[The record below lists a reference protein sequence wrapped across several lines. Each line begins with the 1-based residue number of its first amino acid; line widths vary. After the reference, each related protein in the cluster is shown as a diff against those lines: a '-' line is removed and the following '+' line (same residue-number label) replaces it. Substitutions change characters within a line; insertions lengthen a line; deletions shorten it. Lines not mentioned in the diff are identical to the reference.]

1 MTEPLG
7 RIENDA
13 HVLALRVYW
22 EDTDAAGMVYYANYL
37 RFTERARSDMLR
49 AAGIDQTAL
58 LERGGIVFAVRNCE
72 IEYLGSARLDDE
84 IEVHTTVTGLA
95 GATVSADQVIRRD
108 GEDLVRSRVRL
119 ACVNRDGR
127 PRRLPREV
135 RRAIAT
141 LPNSMKG

>member
-13 HVLALRVYW
+13 HVLPLRVYW

-58 LERGGIVFAVRNCE
+58 LERDGIVFAVRNCE

>member
-1 MTEPLG
+1 MSEPLG
-7 RIENDA
+7 RIENGA
-13 HVLALRVYW
+13 HVMPLRVYW

-49 AAGIDQTAL
+49 AVGIGQTAL
-58 LERGGIVFAVRNCE
+58 LERDGIVFAVRNCE

-84 IEVHTTVTGLA
+84 IEIHTTVTGLA

-141 LPNSMKG
+141 LPSSMKG